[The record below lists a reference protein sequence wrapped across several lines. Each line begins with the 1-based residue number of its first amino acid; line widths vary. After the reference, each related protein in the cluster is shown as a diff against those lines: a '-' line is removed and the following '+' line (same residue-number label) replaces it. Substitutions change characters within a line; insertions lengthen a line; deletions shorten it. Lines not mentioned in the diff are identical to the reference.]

1 MVTANRKIARAVA
14 AAALLI
20 VAILFDV
27 KISAFSSLLE
37 TEAKSWVRFS
47 DWILIASAILVFIGL
62 AGEFSDSET
71 WKKTVWYEAAKWAVI
86 AGIFFELLGDASVF
100 KSGDRVTELQ
110 GQEII
115 TSRIEAK
122 EADIRAIT
130 AQSALVKVLAPRN
143 LSDDAIKHIIERL
156 KPHTKAVRES
166 VGDAS
171 FSWRE

>member
-130 AQSALVKVLAPRN
+130 AQLALVKVLAPRN